1 MISEKTIAIMKNKLK
16 PYLESITE
24 KSKGKNMYV
33 CPFCGSGKGKNKTG
47 ALSITDDEQ
56 SWKCF
61 ACNKSGDIFDL
72 VGYEEDL
79 TDFRDQAERLGEI
92 LDIDIENTDLKE
104 QEKQPIR
111 KKENTE
117 QNLTSFFLE
126 ANKNL
131 VNTTYYRGISKATL
145 DKYKVGFIEDWK
157 NPKAPDTAPA
167 TPRLIIPTSQ
177 YSYLARDTRDTIPDY
192 QSDFIK
198 TKVGRLHIFNIDAL
212 YNPYNTLVYVVE
224 GELDALSILDNGRPA
239 IALGSVSMINK
250 FIKQLKEK
258 PIYTTL
264 ILALDKDQKGQEATL
279 KLEKEL
285 INLGVDYIKYNPS
298 LMYKDP
304 NQAHM
309 NSPVKFFDAVNIPL
323 DEMKKQT
330 QTQEQQDYK
339 QNSALNLLAE
349 FKIGLTDKS
358 ATNCIPTGFEKLDE
372 ILSGGLYEGLVTIG
386 AESSLGKTT
395 LALQLADQIAQ
406 QGNDALFFSLE
417 MSKMELVAK
426 SISRHTLLQA
436 SRDDIRLAKTV
447 REITNPDI
455 YRTYTDKDSELL
467 EKSISNYETYANHL
481 YYIEGVGNITTSK
494 IRQQVEKHIQMTGN
508 RPVVIIDY
516 IQIIASENQYGTDKQ
531 NIDKIISE
539 LKRIS
544 RDNKIVLIAISS
556 FNRAN
561 YGKEVSLDS
570 FKETGSIEYS
580 SDLLLGLQ
588 FKGVSSKNFNQE
600 EAKKQTPREMELVIL
615 KNRNGKTGEKI
626 QYRYYQPYNLFQEL
640 P

>member
-1 MISEKTIAIMKNKLK
+1 MINEKTIAIMKSQLK
-16 PYLESITE
+16 PYLESITK

-33 CPFCGSGKGKNKTG
+33 CPFCGSGKGKNQTG
-47 ALSITDDEQ
+47 ALSLTDDEQ
-56 SWKCF
+56 KWKCF
-61 ACNKSGDIFDL
+61 ACGKSGDIYDL
-72 VGYEEDL
+72 VGYKENI
-79 TDFRDQAERLGEI
+79 TDFKEQAERLSKI
-92 LDIDIENTDLKE
+92 LDIDIENTDFKNT
-104 QEKQPIR
+104 EKPIR
-111 KKENTE
+111 KKEIE
-117 QNLTSFFLE
+117 EDLTPFFLQ

-131 VNTTYYRGISKATL
+131 KNTDYYRGISKATL
-145 DKYKVGFIEDWK
+145 DKYKVGYIEDWK

-323 DEMKKQT
+323 DEMREQT
-330 QTQEQQDYK
+330 QTQEQKEYN
-339 QNSALNLLAE
+339 QNSAISLLKE
-349 FKIGLTDKS
+349 FKVGLTDKS
-358 ATNCIPTGFEKLDE
+358 ATNCIPTGFEELDKL
-372 ILSGGLYEGLVTIG
+372 LSGGFYEGLITLG

-395 LALQLADQIAQ
+395 LALQMADQIAQ
-406 QGNDALFFSLE
+406 QGNDVLFFSLE
-417 MSKMELVAK
+417 MSKMELITK
-426 SISRHTLLQA
+426 SISRHTLEQA
-436 SRDDIRLAKTV
+436 GKEKEIQLAKTV
-447 REITNPDI
+447 RQITNPAI
-455 YRTYTDKDSELL
+455 YQTYTNQDQEIL
-467 EKSISNYETYANHL
+467 ETAINNYEKYANHL
-481 YYIEGVGNITTSK
+481 YFVEGVGNITTST
-494 IRQQVEKHIQMTGN
+494 IRQQIEKHINLTGN
-508 RPVVIIDY
+508 RPVVFVDY
-516 IQIIASENQYGTDKQ
+516 LQIITPESKYSTDKQ
-531 NIDKIISE
+531 AIDQTILE

-544 RDNKIVLIAISS
+544 RDYKVILIVISS
-556 FNRAN
+556 FNRAS
-561 YGKEVSLDS
+561 YGKEITLSA
-570 FKETGSIEYS
+570 FKESGSVEYS

-588 FKGVSSKNFNQE
+588 LTDVSAKNFDLEQ
-600 EAKKQTPREMELVIL
+600 AKKQIPRKVELVIL
-615 KNRNGKTGEKI
+615 KNRNGITNEKVKF
-626 QYRYYQPYNLFQEL
+626 RYYQPYNLFQEL

>member
-1 MISEKTIAIMKNKLK
+1 MITKETIAIMKNQLK
-16 PYLESITE
+16 PYLESITT

-33 CPFCGSGKGKNKTG
+33 CPFCGSGKGKNQTG
-47 ALSITDDEQ
+47 ALSLTEDEQ
-56 SWKCF
+56 NWKCF
-61 ACNKSGDIFDL
+61 SCNKSGDIFDL
-72 VGYEEDL
+72 LGYREDI
-79 TDFRDQAERLGEI
+79 TDFRKQAKRLSEI
-92 LDIDIENTDLKE
+92 LDIDLENTDIKPKIE
-104 QEKQPIR
+104 QPIR
-111 KKENTE
+111 KKEIE
-117 QNLTSFFLE
+117 EDLTPFFLQ

-167 TPRLIIPTSQ
+167 SPRLIIPTSQ

-250 FIKQLKEK
+250 FVKQLKEK

-285 INLGVDYIKYNPS
+285 KKIGVDYIKYNPS

-330 QTQEQQDYK
+330 ETKEQQDYK
-339 QNSALNLLAE
+339 QTSALNLLQE
-349 FKIGLTDKS
+349 FKVGLTDKS
-358 ATNCIPTGFEKLDE
+358 ATNCISTGFEKLDE
-372 ILSGGLYEGLVTIG
+372 LLAGGLYEGLVTIG

-395 LALQLADQIAQ
+395 LALQIADQIAQ
-406 QGNDALFFSLE
+406 QGNDVLFFSLE
-417 MSKMELVAK
+417 MSKMELITK
-426 SISRHTLLQA
+426 SISRHTLTEA
-436 SRDDIRLAKTV
+436 AETDIRLAKTV

-455 YRTYTDKDSELL
+455 YSKYTNQDQEIL
-467 EKSISNYETYANHL
+467 EKAINNYEKYANHL
-481 YYIEGVGNITTSK
+481 YFTEGVGNITTST
-494 IRQQVEKHIQMTGN
+494 IRQQIEKHINLTGN
-508 RPVVIIDY
+508 RPVVFVDY
-516 IQIIASENQYGTDKQ
+516 LQIITPESKYSTDKQ
-531 NIDKIISE
+531 AIDQTILE

-544 RDNKIVLIAISS
+544 RDYKVILIVISS
-556 FNRAN
+556 FNRAS
-561 YGKEVSLDS
+561 YGKEITLSA
-570 FKETGSIEYS
+570 FKESGSVEYS

-588 FKGVSSKNFNQE
+588 LTDVSAKNFDLEQ
-600 EAKKQTPREMELVIL
+600 AKKQIPRKVELVIL
-615 KNRNGKTGEKI
+615 KNRNGITNEKVKF
-626 QYRYYQPYNLFQEL
+626 RYYQPYNLFQEL

>member
-1 MISEKTIAIMKNKLK
+1 MINEKTISIMKNQLK

-33 CPFCGSGKGKNKTG
+33 CPFCGSGKGKNQTG

-56 SWKCF
+56 NWKCF
-61 ACNKSGDIFDL
+61 SCNKSGDIFDL
-72 VGYEEDL
+72 LGYREDI
-79 TDFRDQAERLGEI
+79 TDFRKQAKRLSEI
-92 LDIDIENTDLKE
+92 LGVDLENTNS
-104 QEKQPIR
+104 EKLELPIR
-111 KKENTE
+111 KKEIENE
-117 QNLTSFFLE
+117 DYTSFFLE

-131 VNTTYYRGISKATL
+131 KNTDYYRGISKATL

-323 DEMKKQT
+323 DEMREQT
-330 QTQEQQDYK
+330 QTQEQKEYN
-339 QNSALNLLAE
+339 QNSAFNLLKE
-349 FKIGLTDKS
+349 FKSGLSEKS
-358 ATNCIPTGFEKLDE
+358 STNCIPTGFSELDNL
-372 ILSGGLYEGLVTIG
+372 LSGGLYEGLVVLG

-406 QGNDALFFSLE
+406 QGNDVLFFSLE
-417 MSKMELVAK
+417 MSKMELVTK
-426 SISRHTLLQA
+426 SISRHTLTEA
-436 SRDDIRLAKTV
+436 AEKDIRLAKTV
-447 REITNPDI
+447 RQITNPDI
-455 YRTYTDKDSELL
+455 YSQYTSKDQEIL
-467 EKSISNYETYANHL
+467 EKAINNYEKYANHL
-481 YYIEGVGNITTSK
+481 YYTEGVGNITTSK
-494 IRQQVEKHIQMTGN
+494 IRQNIEKHINLTGN
-508 RPVVIIDY
+508 RPVVFVDY
-516 IQIIASENQYGTDKQ
+516 LQIITPESKYSTDKQ
-531 NIDKIISE
+531 AIDQTILE

-544 RDNKIVLIAISS
+544 RDYKVILIVISS
-556 FNRAN
+556 FNRAS
-561 YGKEVSLDS
+561 YGKEITLSA
-570 FKETGSIEYS
+570 FKESGSVEYS

-588 FKGVSSKNFNQE
+588 LTDVSAKNFDLEQ
-600 EAKKQTPREMELVIL
+600 AKKQIPRKVELVIL
-615 KNRNGKTGEKI
+615 KNRNGITNEKVKF
-626 QYRYYQPYNLFQEL
+626 RYYQPYNLFQEL

>member
-1 MISEKTIAIMKNKLK
+1 MIDNQTIILLKGNLKT
-16 PYLESITE
+16 YLESITE

-47 ALSITDDEQ
+47 ALSLTEDEQ

-61 ACNKSGDIFDL
+61 ACGKSGDIYDL
-72 VGYEEDL
+72 VGYEENI
-79 TDFRDQAERLGEI
+79 TDFRKQAERLSEI
-92 LDIDIENTDLKE
+92 LDIDIENTDFKNT
-104 QEKQPIR
+104 EKPIR
-111 KKENTE
+111 KKEIE
-117 QNLTSFFLE
+117 EDLTPFFLQ

-131 VNTTYYRGISKATL
+131 KNTDYYRGISKATL
-145 DKYKVGFIEDWK
+145 DKYKVGYIEDWK

-212 YNPYNTLVYVVE
+212 YNPCNTLVYVVE

-239 IALGSVSMINK
+239 IALGSVSMINSL
-250 FIKQLKEK
+250 IRQLKEK

-330 QTQEQQDYK
+330 ETKEQQDYK
-339 QNSALNLLAE
+339 QTSALNLLQE
-349 FKIGLTDKS
+349 FKVGLTDKS
-358 ATNCIPTGFEKLDE
+358 ATTCIPTGFVKLDE
-372 ILSGGLYEGLVTIG
+372 TLSGGLYEGLVTIG

-406 QGNDALFFSLE
+406 QGNDVLFFSLE
-417 MSKMELVAK
+417 MSKMELITK
-426 SISRHTLLQA
+426 SISRHTLTEA
-436 SRDDIRLAKTV
+436 AEKDIRLAKTV
-447 REITNPDI
+447 RQITNPVI
-455 YRTYTDKDSELL
+455 YKQYTNKDQEIL
-467 EKSISNYETYANHL
+467 ETAINNYEKYADHL
-481 YYIEGVGNITTSK
+481 YFTEGVGNITTSK
-494 IRQQVEKHIQMTGN
+494 IRQQIEKHITLTGN
-508 RPVVIIDY
+508 RPVVFLDY
-516 IQIIASENQYGTDKQ
+516 LQIISPDTRYNTDKQ
-531 NIDKIISE
+531 SIDNIILE

-544 RDNKIVLIAISS
+544 RDFKIVLVAISS
-556 FNRAN
+556 FNRAS
-561 YGKEVSLDS
+561 YGKEISLS
-570 FKETGSIEYS
+570 AFKESGSVEYS

-588 FKGVSSKNFNQE
+588 LTDVAAKNFDIEQ
-600 EAKKQTPREMELVIL
+600 AKKQIPRKVELVIL
-615 KNRNGKTGEKI
+615 KNRNGITNEKVKF
-626 QYRYYQPYNLFQEL
+626 RYYQPYNMFQEL

>member
-72 VGYEEDL
+72 VGYEENI
-79 TDFRDQAERLGEI
+79 TDFREQAERLGEI
-92 LDIDIENTDLKE
+92 LDINLENINSENLE
-104 QEKQPIR
+104 LPIR
-111 KKENTE
+111 KKEIE
-117 QNLTSFFLE
+117 EDLTPFFLQ

-145 DKYKVGFIEDWK
+145 DKYKVGYIEDWK

-212 YNPYNTLVYVVE
+212 YNPCNTLVYVVE

-250 FIKQLKEK
+250 FVKQLKEK

-330 QTQEQQDYK
+330 ETKEQQDYK
-339 QNSALNLLAE
+339 KTSALNLLQE
-349 FKIGLTDKS
+349 FKVGLTDKS
-358 ATNCIPTGFEKLDE
+358 ATTCIPTGFVKLDE
-372 ILSGGLYEGLVTIG
+372 TLSGGLYEGLVTIG

-406 QGNDALFFSLE
+406 QGNDVLFFSLE
-417 MSKMELVAK
+417 MSKMELITK
-426 SISRHTLLQA
+426 SISRHTLEQA
-436 SRDDIRLAKTV
+436 GKEKEIQLAKTV
-447 REITNPDI
+447 RQITNPAI
-455 YRTYTDKDSELL
+455 YQTYTNQDQEIL
-467 EKSISNYETYANHL
+467 ETAINNYEKYANHL
-481 YYIEGVGNITTSK
+481 YFTEGVGNITTSK
-494 IRQQVEKHIQMTGN
+494 IRQQIEKHINLTGN
-508 RPVVIIDY
+508 RPVVFVDY
-516 IQIIASENQYGTDKQ
+516 LQIITPESKYSTDKQ
-531 NIDKIISE
+531 AIDQTILE

-544 RDNKIVLIAISS
+544 RDYKVILVVISS
-556 FNRAN
+556 FNRAS
-561 YGKEVSLDS
+561 YGKEITLSA
-570 FKETGSIEYS
+570 FKESGSVEYS

-588 FKGVSSKNFNQE
+588 LSDVSAKNFDIEQ
-600 EAKKQTPREMELVIL
+600 AKKQIPRKVELVIL

-626 QYRYYQPYNLFQEL
+626 KYRYYQPYNLFQEL

>member
-1 MISEKTIAIMKNKLK
+1 MINEKTIAIMKSQLK
-16 PYLESITE
+16 PYLESITT

-47 ALSITDDEQ
+47 ALSLTNDEQ
-56 SWKCF
+56 NWKCF
-61 ACNKSGDIFDL
+61 SCGKSGDVFDL
-72 VGYEEDL
+72 VGYRENLQTFPE
-79 TDFRDQAERLGEI
+79 QANRLAEI
-92 LDIDIENTDLKE
+92 LSIDLENTNSENLE
-104 QEKQPIR
+104 LPIR
-111 KKENTE
+111 KKEIENE
-117 QNLTSFFLE
+117 NYTSFFLQ

-131 VNTTYYRGISKATL
+131 KNTDYYRGISKKTL
-145 DKYKVGFIEDWK
+145 DKFLVGYVEEWR
-157 NPKAPDTAPA
+157 NPKASDKAP
-167 TPRLIIPTSQ
+167 TSPRLIIPTSD

-212 YNPYNTLVYVVE
+212 YNPCNTLVYVVE

-250 FIKQLKEK
+250 FVKQLKEK

-330 QTQEQQDYK
+330 ETKEQQDYK
-339 QNSALNLLAE
+339 QTSALNLLQE
-349 FKIGLTDKS
+349 FKVGLTDKS
-358 ATNCIPTGFEKLDE
+358 ATNCISTGFEKLDE
-372 ILSGGLYEGLVTIG
+372 LLADGLYEGLVTIG

-395 LALQLADQIAQ
+395 LALQMADQIAQ
-406 QGNDALFFSLE
+406 QGNDVLFFSLE
-417 MSKMELVAK
+417 MSKMELITK
-426 SISRHTLLQA
+426 SISRHTLIESA
-436 SRDDIRLAKTV
+436 NKDIRLAKTV
-447 REITNPDI
+447 RQITNPDI
-455 YRTYTDKDSELL
+455 YSKYTNQDQEIL
-467 EKSISNYETYANHL
+467 EKAINNYEKYANHL
-481 YYIEGVGNITTSK
+481 YYTEGVGNITTSK
-494 IRQQVEKHIQMTGN
+494 IRQQIEKHINLTGN
-508 RPVVIIDY
+508 RPIVFVDY
-516 IQIIASENQYGTDKQ
+516 LQIITPESKYSTDKQ
-531 NIDKIISE
+531 AIDQTILE

-544 RDNKIVLIAISS
+544 RDYKVILIVISS
-556 FNRAN
+556 FNRAS
-561 YGKEVSLDS
+561 YGKEITLSA
-570 FKETGSIEYS
+570 FKESGSVEYS

-588 FKGVSSKNFNQE
+588 LSEVSSKNFDIEQ
-600 EAKKQTPREMELVIL
+600 AKKQIPRKVELVIL
-615 KNRNGKTGEKI
+615 KNRNGITNEKVKF
-626 QYRYYQPYNLFQEL
+626 RYYQPYNLFQEL
-640 P
+640 H

>member
-1 MISEKTIAIMKNKLK
+1 MINEKTIAIMKSQLK
-16 PYLESITE
+16 PYLESITK

-33 CPFCGSGKGKNKTG
+33 CPFCGSGKGKNQTG
-47 ALSITDDEQ
+47 ALSLTDDEQ
-56 SWKCF
+56 KWKCF
-61 ACNKSGDIFDL
+61 ACGKSGDIYDL
-72 VGYEEDL
+72 VGYKENI
-79 TDFRDQAERLGEI
+79 TDFKEQAERLSKI
-92 LDIDIENTDLKE
+92 LDIDIENTDFKNT
-104 QEKQPIR
+104 EKPIR
-111 KKENTE
+111 KKEIE
-117 QNLTSFFLE
+117 EDLTPFFLQ

-131 VNTTYYRGISKATL
+131 KNTDYYRGISKATL
-145 DKYKVGFIEDWK
+145 DKYKVGYIEDWK

-323 DEMKKQT
+323 DEMREQT
-330 QTQEQQDYK
+330 QTQEQKEYN
-339 QNSALNLLAE
+339 QNSAISLLKE
-349 FKIGLTDKS
+349 FKVGLTDKS
-358 ATNCIPTGFEKLDE
+358 ATNCIPTGFEELDKL
-372 ILSGGLYEGLVTIG
+372 LSGGFYEGLITLG

-395 LALQLADQIAQ
+395 LALQMADQIAQ
-406 QGNDALFFSLE
+406 QGNDVLFFSLE
-417 MSKMELVAK
+417 MSKMELITK
-426 SISRHTLLQA
+426 SISRHTLEQA
-436 SRDDIRLAKTV
+436 GKEKEIQLAKTV
-447 REITNPDI
+447 RQITNPAI
-455 YRTYTDKDSELL
+455 YQTYTNKDQEIL
-467 EKSISNYETYANHL
+467 ETAINNYEKYANHL
-481 YYIEGVGNITTSK
+481 YFTEGVGNITTST
-494 IRQQVEKHIQMTGN
+494 IRQQIEKHINLTGN
-508 RPVVIIDY
+508 RPVVFVDY
-516 IQIIASENQYGTDKQ
+516 LQIITPESKYSTDKQ
-531 NIDKIISE
+531 AIDQTILE

-544 RDNKIVLIAISS
+544 RDYKVILIVISS
-556 FNRAN
+556 FNRAS
-561 YGKEVSLDS
+561 YGKEITLSA
-570 FKETGSIEYS
+570 FKESGSVEYS

-588 FKGVSSKNFNQE
+588 LTDVSAKNFDLEQ
-600 EAKKQTPREMELVIL
+600 AKKQIPRKVELVIL
-615 KNRNGKTGEKI
+615 KNRNGITNEKVKF
-626 QYRYYQPYNLFQEL
+626 RYYQPYNLFQEL